1 MAQIGSLSV
10 KLGLVTVEWDKA
22 TKEAKEKAKDL
33 QKAMDDLGGGLK
45 TLQGHFKTLG
55 GSIGV
60 GAIGFG
66 VLMQR
71 SLEFSNQIKDL
82 SEGFGVSISKTL
94 QFQDA
99 LKTSGVNA
107 EGASKIMSTLFGKID
122 DARKGNEV
130 VISQFQEMGIS
141 FAELTRMSPEQALNR
156 VFQALGHID
165 DVYKRIKLTK
175 EFLGKAGIG
184 VNAEEVAQ
192 QLDKSL
198 GKYKDYEE
206 AIKKIGNV
214 SDNLK
219 KSMSNLTIAF
229 TSLISPFA
237 RDGYVSIEKFR
248 MGLIA
253 LGAVGVAR
261 GIYSVTNA
269 VIALVTAIKAG
280 NLALSA
286 SGGLLG
292 FAATV
297 VAGLV
302 ATSVANTEGQT
313 QKAKDMPVTK
323 RMVWKGNEL
332 VEEKVLTEE
341 QKKQLALR
349 EEANQAV
356 RKELLL
362 IQEKTKTQKALA
374 DLAIEEIQQKQK
386 LAEMNEHDR
395 QLAEIEY
402 AREKE
407 LIKVRQEWAKTLADN
422 REKTSLH
429 GAINAQYESEIKN
442 INAVADA
449 KKKVADQDEAN
460 RQSFSFGWEKAY
472 REYTYESLNMAK
484 FGAEAFNS
492 VIGNMNTAL
501 AKFVQTGK
509 LNFKDLAKSIIQDL
523 IRIQLQAQLTGIFK
537 GLGGSLFGGLFGGGT
552 TGLASLGSSVNTAFA
567 DGGSPP
573 VGMPSL
579 VGERGPELFIPNQS
593 GTIIPNNQLSS
604 ALGGST
610 VNYNGPY
617 IANMNAMDTQSAAQF
632 LARNKDAVWA
642 ANQSA
647 NRSMPASR

>member
-22 TKEAKEKAKDL
+22 TKEAKAKAKDL
-33 QKAMDDLGGGLK
+33 QNAMNDLGGGIK
-45 TLQGHFKTLG
+45 TLQGHLKTLG
-55 GSIGV
+55 GSVGI
-60 GAIGFG
+60 GAIGIG
-66 VLMQR
+66 ALMQK

-82 SEGFGVSISKTL
+82 SEGFGISISKTL

-99 LKTSGVNA
+99 LKTSGGSAQNA
-107 EGASKIMSTLFGKID
+107 AKIMATLFGKID
-122 DARKGNEV
+122 EARKGNEV

-141 FAELTRMSPEQALNR
+141 FAELSRMSPEQALDR
-156 VFQALGHID
+156 VFKALSKID
-165 DVYKRIKLTK
+165 DEYKKIKTSK
-175 EFLGKAGIG
+175 EFLGKGG
-184 VNAEEVAQ
+184 VGVVASSVSAE
-192 QLDKSL
+192 LDKSL
-198 GKYKDYEE
+198 TKYKDYED
-206 AIKKIGNV
+206 AIKKIGDV

-229 TSLISPFA
+229 TSLIAPFA
-237 RDGYVSIEKFR
+237 KDGYVSIEKFR

-269 VIALVTAIKAG
+269 VLALVAAIKAG
-280 NLALSA
+280 NVALAA
-286 SGGLLG
+286 SGGMLG

-302 ATSVANTEGQT
+302 ATSVGNSEDQL
-313 QKAKDMPVTK
+313 QKAKDMPVKK

-341 QKKQLALR
+341 EKKQLELR
-349 EEANQAV
+349 EQASNAV

-362 IQEKTKTQKALA
+362 LQEKTKTQKALA
-374 DLAIEEIQQKQK
+374 DLAIDEIQQKQK
-386 LAEMNEHDR
+386 MAEMNEHDR
-395 QLAEIEY
+395 QIAEIEY
-402 AREKE
+402 AREKD
-407 LIKVRQEWAKTLADN
+407 LLKVRQEWAKSLADN

-429 GAINAQYESEIKN
+429 GAINAMYEGEIKN

-449 KKKVADQDEAN
+449 KKRVADQDEAN
-460 RQSFSFGWEKAY
+460 RQSFMFGWEKAY

-484 FGAEAFNS
+484 FGAEAFTS
-492 VIGNMNTAL
+492 VVSNMNSAL
-501 AKFVQTGK
+501 AEFVKTGK
-509 LNFKDLAKSIIQDL
+509 LNFKSLAQSIIQDL

-537 GLGGSLFGGLFGGGT
+537 SMGGSLGSIFGSSS
-552 TGLASLGSSVNTAFA
+552 GLASLPSSVNRTFA
-567 DGGSPP
+567 DGGTPP
-573 VGMPSL
+573 VGVPSL

-593 GTIIPNNQLSS
+593 GTIIPNNQLST

-610 VNYNGPY
+610 INYNGPY
-617 IANMNAMDTQSAAQF
+617 IASMSAIDTQSASQF
-632 LARNKDAVWA
+632 LAKNKNAVWA

>member
-55 GSIGV
+55 GGIGV
-60 GAIGFG
+60 GALGFG
-66 VLMQR
+66 VLLQK

-82 SEGFGVSISKTL
+82 SEGFGISISKTL

-141 FAELTRMSPEQALNR
+141 FKELTKLAPEQALNR
-156 VFQALGHID
+156 VFNALSKID
-165 DVYKRIKLTK
+165 DVYKRIKVTK

-192 QLDKSL
+192 QLNKSL
-198 GKYKDYEE
+198 TKYKDYEDSL
-206 AIKKIGNV
+206 KKIGDV

-248 MGLIA
+248 MALIG
-253 LGAVGVAR
+253 LGAIGVAR

-269 VIALVTAIKAG
+269 VLALVAAIKAG

-302 ATSVANTEGQT
+302 ATSVGNTEDQT

-332 VEEKVLTEE
+332 VETKILTEE
-341 QKKQLALR
+341 EKKQLALK
-349 EEANQAV
+349 EQATEAV

-374 DLAIEEIQQKQK
+374 NLAIEEIQQKQK
-386 LAEMNEHDR
+386 LSEMNEHDR
-395 QLAEIEY
+395 QIAEIEY
-402 AREKE
+402 AREKDV
-407 LIKVRQEWAKTLADN
+407 LKARQEWAKSLADN

-429 GAINAQYESEIKN
+429 GAINAQYQSEIKN
-442 INAVADA
+442 INDIAEA

-460 RQSFSFGWEKAY
+460 RQSFMFGWEKAY
-472 REYTYESLNMAK
+472 REYKYESLNVAK
-484 FGAEAFNS
+484 FGAEAFTS
-492 VIGNMNTAL
+492 VVNNMNNAL
-501 AKFVQTGK
+501 DKFVRTGK

-523 IRIQLQAQLTGIFK
+523 ISIQLKASAMK
-537 GLGGSLFGGLFGGGT
+537 MFGGLFSSLFPGGS
-552 TGLASLGSSVNTAFA
+552 TGLASLPSSVNRAFA

-573 VGMPSL
+573 VGVPSL
-579 VGERGPELFIPNQS
+579 VGEKGPELFIPNQS
-593 GTIIPNNQLSS
+593 GTIVPNNQLAS
-604 ALGGST
+604 ALGGPSI
-610 VNYNGPY
+610 VYNGPY
-617 IANMNAMDTQSAAQF
+617 IAQMSAIDTQSATQF
-632 LARNKDAVWA
+632 IASNKMSIFA

-647 NRSMPASR
+647 ARSLPASR